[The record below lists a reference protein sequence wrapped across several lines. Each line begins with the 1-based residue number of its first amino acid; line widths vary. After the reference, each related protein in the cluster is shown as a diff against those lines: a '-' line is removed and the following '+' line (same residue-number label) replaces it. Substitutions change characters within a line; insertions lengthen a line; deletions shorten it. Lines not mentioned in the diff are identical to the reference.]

1 MTPTPVVLV
10 AGPDP
15 IESMGGHSS
24 YVRAHGRAAL
34 RAGFEPHF
42 VCVGA
47 RDEVVGTDFGIV
59 HRVRARTRLERIPA
73 LKLRQHQLIWRTP
86 LLARTVERLVLARP
100 GTRLI
105 HSFASFG
112 CVGAAAHE
120 ALRLQGVATVPLV
133 SAYGA
138 LVREGRAKLQ
148 GARAHG
154 VPVRASFALELLWN
168 RLVVARYERRGLSG
182 ARLVLVNY
190 ESVRRILVESYGI
203 ADRVR
208 TIPYSSEAAF
218 RDGRGR
224 PPLPSGLATLG
235 SPGVPLVVA
244 VSRQDPRKGLDVLL
258 HALARLRRGGLPFRA
273 CLVGGGPLLAAH
285 RRLAGRLGL
294 DGLVGIEGFVPD
306 PYAYLQHA
314 DVFVQP
320 SLEEGSGSLSLLE
333 ALQAGLAVVASNV
346 DGIPEDMADGTSG
359 LLVPPG
365 DSLELARA
373 LERVLTDPELRRRL
387 GRQARAT
394 FETRFSAD
402 RFSAAIQAVYT
413 ELGVT
418 P

>member
-1 MTPTPVVLV
+1 
-10 AGPDP
+10 
-15 IESMGGHSS
+15 
-24 YVRAHGRAAL
+24 
-34 RAGFEPHF
+34 
-42 VCVGA
+42 VGA
-47 RDEVVGTDFGIV
+47 RDDVVHTEFGIV
-59 HRVRARTRLERIPA
+59 HRVRARTGLERIPA
-73 LKLRQHQLIWRTP
+73 VKVRQHQLIWRVP
-86 LLARTVERLVLARP
+86 LLARAVERLVLARP
-100 GTRLI
+100 GTLLI

-120 ALRLQGVATVPLV
+120 ALRRQGLATVSVV
-133 SAYGA
+133 SAYDT
-138 LVREGRAKLQ
+138 LVREGRAKLR
-148 GARAHG
+148 GAKAHG
-154 VPVRASFALELLWN
+154 AVARISFAVELLWN
-168 RLVVARYERRGLSG
+168 KLLVARYERRGLRG

-203 ADRVR
+203 SERVR

-218 RDGRGR
+218 LDGRGR
-224 PPLPSGLATLG
+224 PPLPSGLAGLA
-235 SPGVPLVVA
+235 SPAPLVVA
-244 VSRQDPRKGLDVLL
+244 VSRQDPRKGLDILL
-258 HALARLRRGGLPFRA
+258 HALARLRRAGLPFRA
-273 CLVGGGPLLAAH
+273 CLVGGGPLLTAH

-294 DGLVGIEGFVPD
+294 DGLVAIEGFVPD
-306 PYAYLQHA
+306 PYSYLQHA
-314 DVFVQP
+314 DVFVLP

-346 DGIPEDMADGTSG
+346 DGIPEDLEDGTSA

-387 GRQARAT
+387 GRQGRAI

-402 RFSAAIQAVYT
+402 RFSAAIQTVYA